1 METAE
6 AEMDI
11 LSSATEDSMNS
22 ASIRAQSQLQRLPRI
37 PLGTT
42 FALRP
47 SLKKKLR
54 LSIMF
59 LMARAGTFI
68 SLGVTASKTT
78 INHSTELTNAVSE
91 VLKKTRPGWTL
102 LRPKDETPLAKI
114 AVNI

>member
-11 LSSATEDSMNS
+11 LSSATEDSMNC
-22 ASIRAQSQLQRLPRI
+22 ASIRVQSQPQPLPRI

-42 FALRP
+42 FALHP
-47 SLKKKLR
+47 SLKRKPRPL
-54 LSIMF
+54 IMF

-68 SLGVTASKTT
+68 SSGVTASKTT
-78 INHSTELTNAVSE
+78 INHSIELMNAVSE
-91 VLKKTRPGWTL
+91 VLKKTRQGWTL

-114 AVNI
+114 VVNI